1 MTKVFENRT
10 LTTGEKFVL
19 ITLAD
24 FGNDDGKSIYPSQST
39 IAEKTNMTR
48 TSVNRILQNLEKL
61 GYIKKTRRRSSGVY
75 ELEIVINRLN
85 SDVAEEYTPKEKP
98 ESPKETPKNNPESL
112 KETPKDS
119 SESLKETPRVAEE
132 HTIHE
137 LSMSKDINRELKDGD
152 KSPPVNPSED
162 YKEHLKE
169 KFPYLAMGIP
179 IVEKLE
185 GVLDNLYDYPTH
197 IQEVIKAFSR
207 KWKIPPPPKGS
218 SDYSKWCKDAMD
230 VYKKCKNAQ
239 LSPKEVFDEAYYVW
253 KTPPKFLDVSR
264 ELYEGNYSVYDMGS
278 VSKLVWIAIS
288 NILSGHRQRRV
299 KVYTDANGKEI
310 EIEQ

>member
-1 MTKVFENRT
+1 MSVKVMTKVFENRT

-19 ITLAD
+19 VALAD

-48 TSVNRILQNLEKL
+48 TSVNRILQNLEKM

-75 ELEIVINRLN
+75 ELEIVISRLN
-85 SDVAEEYTPKEKP
+85 SDVAEKP

-112 KETPKDS
+112 KETPKDG
-119 SESLKETPRVAEE
+119 SESPKETPRVAEE
-132 HTIHE
+132 HTIRE
-137 LSMSKDINRELKDGD
+137 LSMSKNINRELKDGD
-152 KSPPVNPSED
+152 KSPSANPSED
-162 YKEHLKE
+162 YREHLRKEFPYAALGVPIKE
-169 KFPYLAMGIP
+169 KLD
-179 IVEKLE
+179 
-185 GVLDNLYDYPTH
+185 GVLGNLYDYPAH
-197 IQEVIKAFSR
+197 IQETIKAFSR
-207 KWKIPPPPKGS
+207 KWRIPPPPKDS
-218 SDYSKWCKDAMD
+218 SDYSKWCKDATD

-239 LSPKEVFDEAYYVW
+239 LSPEEVFKEAYYIW
-253 KTPPKFLDVSR
+253 KTPPKFSSVPR

-278 VSKLVWIAIS
+278 VSKLVWIAVS
-288 NILSGHRQRRV
+288 NILSGQRQRRV